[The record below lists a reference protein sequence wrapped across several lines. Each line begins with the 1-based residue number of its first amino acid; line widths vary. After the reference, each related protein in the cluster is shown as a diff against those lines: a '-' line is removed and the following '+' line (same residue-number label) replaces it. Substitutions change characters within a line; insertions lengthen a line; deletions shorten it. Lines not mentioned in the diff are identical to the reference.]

1 MLAWR
6 SRVALLSAALFAI
19 LFLLAIAVAQAIS

>member
-6 SRVALLSAALFAI
+6 SRVALLSAALFSI